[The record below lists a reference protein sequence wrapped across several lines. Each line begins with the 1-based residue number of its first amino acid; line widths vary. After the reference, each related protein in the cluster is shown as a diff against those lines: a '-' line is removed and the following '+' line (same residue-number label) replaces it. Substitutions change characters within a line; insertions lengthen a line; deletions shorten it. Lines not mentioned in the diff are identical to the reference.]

1 VQPGV
6 INLDITRAV
15 SPSGYYYAP
24 DPSSQQICSIG
35 GNVAENSG
43 GAHCLK
49 YGFTTN
55 HVTGLEV
62 VTAEGTVERLG
73 GWAPDSP
80 GYDLLGAFVGSEGT
94 LGVATEVTVRLLRSP
109 QTVRTL
115 LAGFA
120 STDAAGGAV
129 SDIIAAGVVPAAIE
143 MMDALAIEAA
153 EAAVHC
159 GYPAGAGAVLVV
171 ECDGPVE
178 DVDAE
183 FEDVERF
190 CLANGAFELR
200 VAADDAE
207 RTLIW
212 RGRKSAFAAVG
223 RISPAYIVQDGV
235 VPRTELPAVLREI
248 GELAERT
255 GVRVANVFHAGDGNL
270 HPLVLYDDAIEGQA
284 EHAEDVSG
292 AILDLCITHGGSIT
306 GEHGVGVDKAKYL
319 PRMFTDEDLD
329 TMQLLRCAFDP
340 DTRCNPGKVFPTP
353 RLCGERPGHRTGP
366 HPAQAAGLAEVF

>member
-1 VQPGV
+1 
-6 INLDITRAV
+6 
-15 SPSGYYYAP
+15 
-24 DPSSQQICSIG
+24 
-35 GNVAENSG
+35 
-43 GAHCLK
+43 
-49 YGFTTN
+49 
-55 HVTGLEV
+55 
-62 VTAEGTVERLG
+62 
-73 GWAPDSP
+73 
-80 GYDLLGAFVGSEGT
+80 
-94 LGVATEVTVRLLRSP
+94 VTVRLLRSP

-129 SDIIAAGVVPAAIE
+129 SDIIAAGVLPAAIE

-153 EAAVHC
+153 EAAVQC

-171 ECDGPVE
+171 ECDGPAE

-183 FEDVERF
+183 FAEVERL
-190 CLANGAFELR
+190 CRANGAFELR
-200 VAADDAE
+200 VAADDTE
-207 RTLIW
+207 RALIW

-248 GELAERT
+248 GELAART

-270 HPLVLYDDAIEGQA
+270 HPLVLYDDAIAGQA

-306 GEHGVGVDKAKYL
+306 GEHGVGVDKAKHL
-319 PRMFTDEDLD
+319 PRMFTDDDLD

-366 HPAQAAGLAEVF
+366 HPLQAAGVAEVF